1 MKRPGLPLA
10 KHKSDNTHVK
20 RESGVLEEE
29 KKAGSGDLEWMSRR
43 LNAPVG
49 GTGKLKKTKT
59 QAVEKAAKQ
68 LKDRKER
75 KRSEQEES
83 KTTTNAEQLELFNEI
98 IASRADAGTL

>member
-1 MKRPGLPLA
+1 MPLA

-20 RESGVLEEE
+20 RESMPLYEE
-29 KKAGSGDLEWMSRR
+29 KKADPGNLEWMNRR
-43 LNAPVG
+43 LNGPAG

-75 KRSEQEES
+75 KRGEQEET
-83 KTTTNAEQLELFNEI
+83 KTEMNAEQMELFGDIVN
-98 IASRADAGTL
+98 SRAEAGTL